1 MQMKQQ
7 RHDIGYARIA
17 HHVRLYAITLF
28 IVLQLAIGLMS
39 YLMYLTIVGH
49 NIVLSE
55 AIIISMFIILIT
67 IETMLGIYTLIM
79 SALPFKIVC
88 EVLSR
93 DSNID
98 GLDGFTS
105 ACIKLCPP
113 YIRSELNKLNSLLSG
128 DIRRRN
134 QERKGL
140 ANLSD
145 VVLKDNI
152 LSVVPVGI
160 IILNSNLDIVYNNGL
175 APIKPVFNRPT
186 IQLDFSNSSISLHDW
201 IIKMQAEEIYG
212 ENIWSHIANV
222 PPNSIE
228 DRRVYDVIAKYQRD
242 SIDGM
247 DISIITVDRTDKYVS
262 DESTMDTLTLAAHEL
277 RGPITTMRGYIDIL
291 RDKLDHNNS
300 KKVLDSIDVSAQKL
314 SSYINNILNA
324 SRYDHNSLR
333 FRPQEITLYNILD
346 DIKDDLALRATT
358 AQRKLNWNIPD
369 DLPSIFADRSLIDEV
384 INNFVDNAIKYTK
397 SDGKITVA
405 AQVEENFLT
414 ISVHDNG
421 IGITPAAMQ
430 NLFSKF
436 YRSGRSKQ
444 AVGGSGLGLYISR
457 AIVKQHNGFIVVES
471 NEGKGTTFTA
481 WLPLYVPGQDTISD
495 TPLAQPASFRS
506 AAMLRNHNK
515 IIQ

>member
-1 MQMKQQ
+1 MKQQ

-28 IVLQLAIGLMS
+28 AVLQIAIGLIS
-39 YLMYLTIVGH
+39 YFLYFTIVEH
-49 NIVLSE
+49 SIMLSNTAVVAMFVFLIIV
-55 AIIISMFIILIT
+55 
-67 IETMLGIYTLIM
+67 ETMLGTYTLIM

-93 DSNID
+93 DSNLE
-98 GLDGFTS
+98 GLDNFTS
-105 ACIKLCPP
+105 TCIKLCPP

-134 QERKGL
+134 QERAGL
-140 ANLSD
+140 ANLSS

-152 LSVVPVGI
+152 LSVVPVGV
-160 IILNSNLDIVYNNGL
+160 IILNSNLDIVYNNGA
-175 APIKPVFNRPT
+175 APIRLISNRPT
-186 IQLDFSNSSISLHDW
+186 IQLDFSNSAISLHDW
-201 IIKMQAEEIYG
+201 IVKMQAEEIYS
-212 ENIWSHIANV
+212 ENIWTHIANV
-222 PPNSIE
+222 PPNSIA
-228 DRRVYDVIAKYQRD
+228 DRHIYDVIAKYQRD

-247 DISIITVDRTDKYVS
+247 DIAIITVDRTDKYIL
-262 DESTMDTLTLAAHEL
+262 DESSMDTLTLAAHEL

-291 RDKLDHNNS
+291 RDKLGDSN
-300 KKVLDSIDVSAQKL
+300 KKALDSIDVSAQKL

-324 SRYDHNSLR
+324 SRYDHSSLR
-333 FRPQEITLYNILD
+333 FRPKEITVYNILD
-346 DIKDDLALRATT
+346 DIKDDLSLRATT
-358 AQRKLNWNIPD
+358 AQRKLSWDIPD
-369 DLPSIFADRSLIDEV
+369 NLPSIFADRSLIDEV
-384 INNFVDNAIKYTK
+384 INNFVDNAIKYTGA
-397 SDGKITVA
+397 DGEIKVSART
-405 AQVEENFLT
+405 EENFLV

-421 IGITPAAMQ
+421 IGITPTAMQ

-444 AVGGSGLGLYISR
+444 AIGGSGLGLYISR

-471 NEGKGTTFTA
+471 NEGKGTTFTV
-481 WLPLYVPGQDTISD
+481 WLPLYVLGQDKISD

>member
-1 MQMKQQ
+1 MKQQ

-17 HHVRLYAITLF
+17 HNVRLYSMTLF
-28 IVLQLAIGLMS
+28 TVFQIAISLMS
-39 YLMYLTIVGH
+39 YLMYYTINEYQVE
-49 NIVLSE
+49 LSNVVV
-55 AIIISMFIILIT
+55 ISMFAALIIS
-67 IETMLGIYTLIM
+67 ETLLGIYTLIM
-79 SALPFKIVC
+79 SSLPFKLIC
-88 EVLSR
+88 QVLYRNSKS
-93 DSNID
+93 DN
-98 GLDGFTS
+98 LDGFTVI
-105 ACIKLCPP
+105 CIKLCPP

-128 DIRRRN
+128 DIRKRN

-152 LSVVPVGI
+152 LSVMPVGV
-160 IILNSNLDIVYNNGL
+160 IILNNNLDIVYNNSL

-212 ENIWSHIANV
+212 ENIWAHIANV

-228 DRRVYDVIAKYQRD
+228 DRRIYDVIAKYQRD
-242 SIDGM
+242 SIGGM
-247 DISIITVDRTDKYVS
+247 DISIITVDRTDKYTS
-262 DESTMDTLTLAAHEL
+262 DESSMDTLTLAAHEL

-291 RDKLDHNNS
+291 RDKLDRNNS

-314 SSYINNILNA
+314 SAYINNILNA

-346 DIKDDLALRATT
+346 DVKDDLALRATT
-358 AQRKLNWNIPD
+358 AQRQLNWNIPSN
-369 DLPSIFADRSLIDEV
+369 LPSIFADRSLIDEV

-397 SDGKITVA
+397 SNGKITIT
-405 AQVEENFLT
+405 AQVEENFLA

-421 IGITPAAMQ
+421 IGITPTAMQ

-457 AIVKQHNGFIVVES
+457 AIIKQHNGFIVVES

-481 WLPLYVPGQDTISD
+481 WLPLYVPGQDKISD
-495 TPLAQPASFRS
+495 TPLAQPTSFRS